1 MVKICPNCQ
10 KENIDKNKFCEYCG
24 SNLPQVIEEKSDGTS
39 VIENSKDIVKENVNS
54 IKDKLEETTTKE
66 KVSRNKKKIEQQ
78 EEMISKNKEILA
90 KQNAHISQSKKV
102 NNDKLY
108 NLKYKLFYWN
118 DKKNNEFVFSKT
130 KTISISIFVFFFIWY
145 NLTPVNPGLISRI
158 FIGIMI
164 SLIFSVPAF
173 VIGYIIHYLQNR

>member
-24 SNLPQVIEEKSDGTS
+24 SNLPQDIKEKTDKSS
-39 VIENSKDIVKENVNS
+39 VVENSKDIVKENVNS
-54 IKDKLEETTTKE
+54 IKDKLDETITKE
-66 KVSRNKKKIEQQ
+66 KVSRNEKKIKQQ
-78 EEMISKNKEILA
+78 EAKISENEEILA
-90 KQNAHISQSKKV
+90 KQNANIKQSKKV
-102 NNDKLY
+102 NNDILY

-130 KTISISIFVFFFIWY
+130 KTISILIFAFFFIWY
-145 NLTPVNPGLISRI
+145 NLTPVQPGLISRI
-158 FIGIMI
+158 FIGTII

-173 VIGYIIHYLQNR
+173 IIGYIIHYLQNR